1 MIKVAIVDD
10 DINVC
15 FKIEEYILSYAAAIS
30 ESFDVE
36 TFQSGEKFLEY
47 WDEQCQFDLIFLDI
61 ELYNLNGIEVGSI
74 LRKIKENY
82 KVQIIYISAK
92 NTYAMKLFQNRPFDF
107 IVKPVN
113 KEKIWSVLSDYVK
126 EFICTKIYYKYTIN
140 RKEYSILVDDIIYIQ
155 SNRKKLLINTRKET
169 IEIYG
174 KLDDEIKK
182 LPENLFLRIHRCY
195 AVNVNYISRF
205 SPEEITLI
213 NGEEF
218 SISKTFQDKVSEKLL
233 SSVHDKI
240 IAGGEK

>member
-82 KVQIIYISAK
+82 NQDKEFLMSNMFVIFF
-92 NTYAMKLFQNRPFDF
+92 LFQRKDTSFD
-107 IVKPVN
+107 K
-113 KEKIWSVLSDYVK
+113 
-126 EFICTKIYYKYTIN
+126 
-140 RKEYSILVDDIIYIQ
+140 
-155 SNRKKLLINTRKET
+155 
-169 IEIYG
+169 
-174 KLDDEIKK
+174 
-182 LPENLFLRIHRCY
+182 
-195 AVNVNYISRF
+195 NY
-205 SPEEITLI
+205 L
-213 NGEEF
+213 
-218 SISKTFQDKVSEKLL
+218 
-233 SSVHDKI
+233 
-240 IAGGEK
+240 A

>member
-92 NTYAMKLFQNRPFDF
+92 NTYVMKLFQNRPFDF

-126 EFICTKIYYKYTIN
+126 EFIFTKFYYKYTIN
-140 RKEYSILVDDIIYIQ
+140 RKEYSILVDNIIYIQ
-155 SNRKKLLINTRKET
+155 SNRKKLLINTSKET

-195 AVNVNYISRF
+195 AVNVNFISGF

-213 NGEEF
+213 NGEKF

-240 IAGGEK
+240 IEGGEK

>member
-169 IEIYG
+169 TEIYG

>member
-15 FKIEEYILSYAAAIS
+15 FKIEEYILSYAATNS
-30 ESFDVE
+30 ESFEVE
-36 TFQSGEKFLEY
+36 AFQSGEKFLEY

-113 KEKIWSVLSDYVK
+113 KEKIW
-126 EFICTKIYYKYTIN
+126 
-140 RKEYSILVDDIIYIQ
+140 
-155 SNRKKLLINTRKET
+155 
-169 IEIYG
+169 
-174 KLDDEIKK
+174 
-182 LPENLFLRIHRCY
+182 
-195 AVNVNYISRF
+195 
-205 SPEEITLI
+205 
-213 NGEEF
+213 
-218 SISKTFQDKVSEKLL
+218 
-233 SSVHDKI
+233 
-240 IAGGEK
+240 